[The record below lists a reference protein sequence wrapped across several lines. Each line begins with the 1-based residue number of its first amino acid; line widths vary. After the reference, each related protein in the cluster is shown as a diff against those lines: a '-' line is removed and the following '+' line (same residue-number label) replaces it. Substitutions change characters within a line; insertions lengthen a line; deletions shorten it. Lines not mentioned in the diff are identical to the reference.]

1 MDARHRAPASP
12 VPDLVRTIWVS
23 WVPFVAIGLGALAR
37 LRQWAGG
44 RSLWLDEVLIADNL
58 VHRGFG
64 QLLTDPLA
72 HSQTAPLLW
81 LWIERVAVD
90 VFGSSERALRL
101 LPLLAG
107 LGVLWLTLL
116 LARQVLPRVLVPV
129 PVLLVALHP
138 GLVYYANEVKQ
149 YSTDVLV
156 VLVLLLLAFKV
167 PSRTAD
173 GTPLRRF
180 SAAAAVAVWAS
191 HPSVFVLA
199 ALSLVLVLRPLI
211 AGDNRRALRVG
222 LVLSPW
228 LVSLLVSYLLVLR
241 ATTENAAL
249 FAYWGYSF
257 PHGFLDLPAWFGRR
271 AVGGGAGRAAR
282 RGRVGV
288 PLRGPARPVAGAD
301 RGHHGDRRH
310 PAPLRAPADR
320 LAARV
325 DDRADGRQ
333 WAGSRAGAAAHR
345 AGAGGRGAP
354 AAAAAVL
361 PGPAARRPGV
371 RRSRHAGRVRVL
383 RRADRGEP

>member
-81 LWIERVAVD
+81 LWIERLAVD

-271 AVGGGAGRAAR
+271 WYDLAR
-282 RGRVGV
+282 V
-288 PLRGPARPVAGAD
+288 PLQMTVRPLGLALLAFGLY
-301 RGHHGDRRH
+301 RLCKHG
-310 PAPLRAPADR
+310 
-320 LAARV
+320 
-325 DDRADGRQ
+325 G
-333 WAGSRAGAAAHR
+333 
-345 AGAGGRGAP
+345 
-354 AAAAAVL
+354 
-361 PGPAARRPGV
+361 
-371 RRSRHAGRVRVL
+371 
-383 RRADRGEP
+383 